1 MSNDFQCQFWETFI
15 RTGIPPEGVR
25 EEIAQSWL
33 RSRAHGV
40 DPENPTP
47 AVLSKQALTER
58 LQENQ
63 ELLKFSSA
71 VMRNTYSLAGDTKS
85 LVSLHD
91 RDGYLLDYIFDP
103 PTNDRRER
111 TKYSLGAKW
120 DEASVGTNGVGLTL
134 VLNKPVQ
141 IIGAEHFCRSQH
153 YATCSAATIH
163 NEQGDVIGVL
173 NMSGDLECSS
183 AHTLALIAS
192 GAYAIENQLA
202 LFHSN
207 DVINNTL
214 SMISEGLIIL
224 DGALNILMMSRY
236 AALLLG
242 ENVENLRGKNI
253 VSIFCPSDFKDKIY
267 IEKKPFSYLESDF
280 QMGDRLLPFRV
291 SVTPM
296 LSENRVTGVI
306 LFLQELQA
314 INRVANQVAGNKARY
329 DFCDI
334 ITEDPRMLD
343 IIESM
348 KGVAVTDCS
357 VLIEGESGTGKELFA
372 HSIHNY
378 SDRKRGPFIAINCA
392 SLPRSLV
399 ESELFGYEK
408 GAFTGASNQGNPGK
422 FELANGGTIFLD
434 EIGELPLEIQAK
446 LLRVLDTH
454 RISRIG
460 GKAEKELNVRVI
472 AATNRNLLDEVQK
485 SNFRGDLYYRI
496 NVLKFNIPPLRLRTG
511 DVTLLSANI
520 LKTLNLKGREVSGA
534 PTAKQFDD
542 AFVHR
547 LTGYAW
553 PGNVREL
560 QNVIV
565 RAYYASGSSSLIM
578 AADLPDAILTPP
590 QTSQDS
596 LVKPPICTL
605 REPISSPHSMVESER
620 ELILFAIR
628 EHDGD
633 VVEAGK
639 SLKMS
644 KATIYRKIKKHGINL
659 QLTRVQK

>member
-1 MSNDFQCQFWETFI
+1 M
-15 RTGIPPEGVR
+15 P
-25 EEIAQSWL
+25 
-33 RSRAHGV
+33 
-40 DPENPTP
+40 
-47 AVLSKQALTER
+47 
-58 LQENQ
+58 
-63 ELLKFSSA
+63 
-71 VMRNTYSLAGDTKS
+71 
-85 LVSLHD
+85 
-91 RDGYLLDYIFDP
+91 
-103 PTNDRRER
+103 
-111 TKYSLGAKW
+111 
-120 DEASVGTNGVGLTL
+120 
-134 VLNKPVQ
+134 
-141 IIGAEHFCRSQH
+141 
-153 YATCSAATIH
+153 
-163 NEQGDVIGVL
+163 
-173 NMSGDLECSS
+173 
-183 AHTLALIAS
+183 
-192 GAYAIENQLA
+192 
-202 LFHSN
+202 FH
-207 DVINNTL
+207 
-214 SMISEGLIIL
+214 
-224 DGALNILMMSRY
+224 
-236 AALLLG
+236 
-242 ENVENLRGKNI
+242 
-253 VSIFCPSDFKDKIY
+253 
-267 IEKKPFSYLESDF
+267 
-280 QMGDRLLPFRV
+280 V

-296 LSENRVTGVI
+296 LSENRVTRVI

-378 SDRKRGPFIAINCA
+378 SDRKRWPFIAINCA

-534 PTAKQFDD
+534 PTVKQFDD
-542 AFVHR
+542 AFLYG

-560 QNVIV
+560 
-565 RAYYASGSSSLIM
+565 
-578 AADLPDAILTPP
+578 
-590 QTSQDS
+590 
-596 LVKPPICTL
+596 
-605 REPISSPHSMVESER
+605 
-620 ELILFAIR
+620 
-628 EHDGD
+628 
-633 VVEAGK
+633 
-639 SLKMS
+639 
-644 KATIYRKIKKHGINL
+644 
-659 QLTRVQK
+659 